1 MGGRMCSLAV
11 AGFDGSNRTDQPVA
25 PPLGVAGLVCV
36 AYPLHPPKQPEKLR
50 IAHLPE
56 VRVPSLFVSGSRD
69 EFATPEELAAH
80 LAAVP
85 VAPTLRMIEG
95 ARHDLRGKDAEVA
108 TIVAGWVHGLEST
121 LRI

>member
-1 MGGRMCSLAV
+1 MCSLAV

-25 PPLGVAGLVCV
+25 PPLVVAGLVCV

-108 TIVAGWVHGLEST
+108 TIVAGWVHGLESN